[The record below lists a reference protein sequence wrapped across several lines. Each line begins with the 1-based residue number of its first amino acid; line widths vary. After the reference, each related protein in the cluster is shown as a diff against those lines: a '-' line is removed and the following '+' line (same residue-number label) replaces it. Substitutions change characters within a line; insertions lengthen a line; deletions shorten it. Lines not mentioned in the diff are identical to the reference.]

1 MPWAHGRAH
10 EGGHRRRAAPG
21 GPVRTLR
28 AAGERRAGARRGARG
43 FWDFGLRPSC
53 RENGPPSAEAAPR
66 CTARSPW
73 RGSVRMA
80 RPAENAG
87 RVPLRPRASYPS
99 LARRASRRRCKSS
112 TCAARPLSR
121 PCPASTPVW
130 RMQSRRAGLQ
140 GRHARCRFFS
150 PPPSPSCRLVRIV
163 PPAPRAH
170 LCARQDCIALPESS
184 PWRYSPKSSTSLR
197 PFIRTI
203 LMAFRSSRPP
213 IIVLTPTP
221 ISSSRS
227 TCDGTA
233 SP

>member
-73 RGSVRMA
+73 RGSVRMEQS
-80 RPAENAG
+80 AENAG

-112 TCAARPLSR
+112 TCAARLLSL
-121 PCPASTPVW
+121 PCPALTPVR

-140 GRHARCRFFS
+140 GRHARCRFSS
-150 PPPSPSCRLVRIV
+150 PPPSPSCRLVRIA
-163 PPAPRAH
+163 PPAPRA
-170 LCARQDCIALPESS
+170 A
-184 PWRYSPKSSTSLR
+184 SLR
-197 PFIRTI
+197 TSGSHRTPRVKPLEI
-203 LMAFRSSRPP
+203 LAKIKHLAAPVHTHDFDG
-213 IIVLTPTP
+213 
-221 ISSSRS
+221 ISIQQTSDH
-227 TCDGTA
+227 CPDA
-233 SP
+233 YADQLLALHM